1 MTVQNEKAEEKQEEK
16 RQEKSW
22 DGKDWRRDTLGSTIW
37 ALILIWAGV
46 VFLAQSL
53 NLSFF
58 DWLNWANVWS
68 VIMLGAALLLGL
80 EIAVRL
86 MVPSYAAPLGGR
98 IILAIILGTIGLT
111 NLVDVSLWPFV
122 LIAIGL
128 YILVKGFT
136 GGSR

>member
-37 ALILIWAGV
+37 ALILIWAGLA
-46 VFLAQSL
+46 FLAQSL
-53 NLSFF
+53 DISFF
-58 DWLNWANVWS
+58 DWLNWGNVWG
-68 VIMLGAALLLGL
+68 VILLGTALLLGL

-98 IILAIILGTIGLT
+98 VILAVILGTIGLT
-111 NLVDVSLWPFV
+111 TLVDVPIWPFV
-122 LIAIGL
+122 LIAVGL
-128 YILVKGFT
+128 FTLIRGFT